1 MIKEMIGILKKNE
14 IDKIYF
20 LAIILFLL
28 PLISLG
34 IFILDQLTVNKT
46 EMIFWL
52 LFLVGMLPCGLLG
65 TVLSIFGLR
74 KAIKNKSVLNKSI
87 GIIGIVGG
95 LIYFGGGLLGIM
107 LIYVV
112 IGG

>member
-1 MIKEMIGILKKNE
+1 MINNIKGILNKDE
-14 IDKIYF
+14 IYKIYF
-20 LAIILFLL
+20 FATFVYVL

-65 TVLSIFGLR
+65 IVLSTIGFR
-74 KAIKNKSVLNKSI
+74 KSIKNKNLFNKSI

-95 LIYFGGGLLGIM
+95 LIFLGGGLLGLM

-112 IGG
+112 VGG